1 MFHESKKTMNIL
13 FLCTFY
19 HRAMIF
25 HDAIQSLQP
34 LGYKVKV
41 FNAVA
46 KGEKIEEKYRG
57 IMDEN
62 VVHCECFQKYDRYT
76 YFHKQRKIR
85 KALLREV
92 EIGSY
97 DLIHSHT
104 FFNGG
109 WVVKRIWKQFGI
121 PYVVTV
127 RNTDLN
133 SFLRVPGFRMI
144 ARSIAREA
152 IAIQF
157 LSEAYETAF
166 LQKCFSQ
173 SERTAIKEK
182 CRIIV
187 NGAEAFW
194 LENRGKPKS
203 PHSGTLRLI
212 CVGKIDRNKNM
223 ETVVKVAEARIKKGL
238 DTRLVVIGQVV
249 DPSVYKVLQNN
260 PIVTMIP
267 YQKKETLL
275 QYYRDSDIF
284 VMPSYSESFGRVY
297 VEAMSQGLP
306 VIYTRGQ
313 GFDGQ
318 FSEGEVGFS
327 VKADDVEEITEAVER
342 ILARYE
348 QISANC
354 ITACGRF
361 DWNEIAVQ
369 LDEFYRKREK
379 PS

>member
-1 MFHESKKTMNIL
+1 MKIL

-25 HDAIQSLQP
+25 YDAIQSLRP
-34 LGYKVKV
+34 LGYQVTV

-46 KGEKIEEKYRG
+46 KGERIDEKYRG

-62 VVHCECFQKYDRYT
+62 VIHCECFKKNDRFT
-76 YFHKQRKIR
+76 YFRKQRKIR

-92 EIGSY
+92 EIGNY

-109 WVVKRIWKQFGI
+109 WTVRQIWKQFGV

-133 SFLRVPGFRMI
+133 SFLRVPGFRVI
-144 ARSIAREA
+144 ARSIARDA
-152 IAIQF
+152 NAIQF
-157 LSEAYETAF
+157 LSKAYEEAF
-166 LQKCFSQ
+166 LEKCFSLLV
-173 SERTAIKEK
+173 RAMIKEK
-182 CRIIV
+182 CKVIV
-187 NGAEAFW
+187 NGAESFW
-194 LENRGKPKS
+194 LENRGKPKLL
-203 PHSGTLRLI
+203 HSGVLRLI

-223 ETVVKVAEARIKKGL
+223 ETVVKVAEARIQKGL
-238 DTRLVVIGQVV
+238 DTRLIVIGQVV
-249 DPSVYKVLQNN
+249 DPFVYRALQNN

-267 YQKKETLL
+267 YQRKEALL

-284 VMPSYSESFGRVY
+284 VMPSFSESFGRVY

-306 VIYTRGQ
+306 VVYTRGQ
-313 GFDGQ
+313 GFDGI
-318 FSEGEVGFS
+318 FPEGEVGFS
-327 VKADDVEEITEAVER
+327 VKADDVEEIAEAVER

-348 QISANC
+348 QISAKC
-354 ITACGRF
+354 ITECGSF
-361 DWNEIAVQ
+361 DWNKIAVQ
-369 LDEFYRKREK
+369 LDELYQKRVV